1 MRQNILLSESDY
13 VATSDS
19 DQLMWMGLGK
29 TNFFSF
35 CLLLLNEVMQ
45 AASDVRHQS
54 LQVSF
59 LADVRNSVRR

>member
-13 VATSDS
+13 VATSDF

-35 CLLLLNEVMQ
+35 G
-45 AASDVRHQS
+45 
-54 LQVSF
+54 F
-59 LADVRNSVRR
+59 YF